1 MTHASVCASMFGSV
15 LSIIFGLL
23 CRINITP
30 TRLKVSTTCLQLTL
44 SSTNNC
50 IVQFLVSRTHLFY
63 YLYATPSLFGGGAA
77 LAFFAAICAW
87 TWLDDSTAQF
97 GWGPRICSVLLSFA
111 LLSNALACFIL
122 GAFVTSMPR
131 SDGDDSDAVAA
142 DLDTKSG
149 EANGKELGSSGSGL
163 FGIRDWSSNL
173 MSEYDSRTYSSLAL
187 SDLRRP
193 PPSRSFTIN
202 STGAQELAA
211 PRQTHLRNPAPIRR
225 KTAW

>member
-1 MTHASVCASMFGSV
+1 MFGSV

-30 TRLKVSTTCLQLTL
+30 TRLKVNTMCLQLTL
-44 SSTNNC
+44 SYTNNYT
-50 IVQFLVSRTHLFY
+50 VQFLVSRTHLFY

-131 SDGDDSDAVAA
+131 SNSDDSDAAAAA
-142 DLDTKSG
+142 DLNAKPGQAKG
-149 EANGKELGSSGSGL
+149 EELGSSDSGL

-187 SDLRRP
+187 SDMRRP
-193 PPSRSFTIN
+193 PPSRSFTID
-202 STGAQELAA
+202 STGAQELIA
-211 PRQTHLRNPAPIRR
+211 PRQTHLRNPAPVRR

>member
-30 TRLKVSTTCLQLTL
+30 TRLKVSSLQLTL
-44 SSTNNC
+44 SFTNNC
-50 IVQFLVSRTHLFY
+50 TVQFLVSRTHLFY

-131 SDGDDSDAVAA
+131 SDGDDSDAAAAA
-142 DLDTKSG
+142 DLNTKSG
-149 EANGKELGSSGSGL
+149 QANGEELGSSGSGL

-173 MSEYDSRTYSSLAL
+173 MSEYDSRTYSSLAV
-187 SDLRRP
+187 SDMRRP
-193 PPSRSFTIN
+193 PPSRSFTID
-202 STGAQELAA
+202 STGIQELAA
-211 PRQTHLRNPAPIRR
+211 PRQYHLRKPTPVRR